1 MNTRQ
6 KKIMQILLGGEMSI
20 KALADQLGVVEMTI
34 RRDLDRLADAGRI
47 TRTRGGATLSGQ
59 GRIEF
64 RFTQRRET
72 LLDRKHAIADRAM
85 EFIEP
90 GMSVCIDTGT
100 TTLEIARKLADP
112 AAPENL
118 SIITSSLAVI
128 SELYAIKSTTLI
140 LLGGILRKD
149 NPDLYGKIAEDNLS
163 RFHIDLAFLGADAL
177 GPAGTYAT
185 DSEIARLS
193 QAMIAHSD
201 QCVLVADSS
210 KFSARA
216 HTRIADWQQFDAFIT
231 DSLIDDSSK
240 DWLKAQEVNV
250 ILAPVETTPVANI
263 AR

>member
-1 MNTRQ
+1 MNARQ
-6 KKIMQILLGGEMSI
+6 KKIMQLLLGGEMSI
-20 KALADQLGVVEMTI
+20 KALSDQLGVVEMTI
-34 RRDLDRLADAGRI
+34 RRDLERLADSGRI

-72 LLDRKHAIADRAM
+72 LIDRKHAIANRAI

-100 TTLEIARKLADP
+100 TTLEIARKLTDP
-112 AAPENL
+112 AAPDNL
-118 SIITSSLAVI
+118 SVITSSLAVI
-128 SELYAIKSTTLI
+128 SELHSSGAMTLI

-163 RFHIDLAFLGADAL
+163 RFHLDVAFLGADAL
-177 GPAGTYAT
+177 GPAGAFTT

-193 QAMIAHSD
+193 QAMIAHADKSI
-201 QCVLVADSS
+201 LVADSS

-216 HTRIADWQQFDAFIT
+216 HTRIADWLQFDALIT
-231 DSLIDDSSK
+231 DSLIDDASK
-240 DWLKAQEVNV
+240 GWLKAQEVNA
-250 ILAPVETTPVANI
+250 IIAPVESAPTKESI
-263 AR
+263 